1 MREPLT
7 ALAPRPSAIYAPGL
21 SFSLASSHHALRT
34 AIVTIIAKNCL
45 AQARVLMKSVRDAD
59 PNAARMV
66 LVVDDPEGYFD
77 AGKEDFTV
85 VFSHQ
90 LGIVNPEWFHFKYSI
105 LELSTAV
112 KPFFLDWLFRNYG
125 FDNVIYLDPDIR
137 VYSSLAGIEAVLEN
151 FNIVLTPHLTDPLE
165 DDRQPSELQILR
177 AGAYNLGFIALRA
190 NPEVERFLRWWQSHL
205 YDHCAVDLLRGL
217 FVDQR
222 WIDLVPGMFSGV
234 YILREPGYNTA
245 YWNAALRKIVRLKEH
260 LVVGD
265 QPLYF
270 FHFSGYDPNSAER
283 FSKHQDRLQLI
294 DREDLKNLCEQYRH
308 ELFERGYAD
317 CSWWPY
323 THARFRNGCLIPDVG
338 RHLLDEAPE
347 LLEEIPDPFSDAGY
361 ERIVRFWNAPVSAAH
376 GHPGVTRLAYRVYRL
391 REDVQAAMPDIF
403 GTDYIRFIEWMLSQA
418 PHQHLLNEPL
428 LSTVRAAREAGSRP
442 CPEREPAT
450 TEDCSLDWVDPMEES
465 DGPPLQLLTMR
476 EKLTAPPAS
485 RRQDE
490 ESRSARLTL
499 LARHIYDSRP
509 DLQRVFPDPQG
520 RDQAAYLAWLL
531 YYGRETYALN
541 DEYLAPLRESL
552 RQIRA
557 NLKFTSRA
565 RLGLYCKIL
574 QLARKLSPL
583 ILTARNSSLRGSL
596 RARLSAKPL
605 RARMRG
611 AALEPSGVNVYGYF
625 RAETG
630 IGQSARNAVSALASA
645 RITAALQNLPAT
657 HHSELDASVTSFSA
671 HASYETSI
679 FFVNPDQTDFVRGGA
694 RSSGGKHNIGVWTW
708 DLEELPRQW
717 DRAFDAYDEIWV
729 PSSFCQAA
737 IAARSPVPVVRI
749 PYCVKAA
756 KGSQNT
762 RLDFGIDPDRFVFLS
777 VFDMRS
783 GFGRKNPLAAMR
795 AFQEAFAGQQDCELI
810 VKVNH
815 ANSSPDGL
823 GRLRTEA
830 SRHRVRVIEDTFRH
844 GDVEALIRCADC
856 IVSLHRAEGFGLVL
870 AEAMLFEK
878 PVIATGYSGNL
889 DFTTPSTAFL
899 VSYELQR
906 VGPENPPYPEHCF
919 WANPRIDDAANQMR
933 IVYENEFLRT
943 QRARAGR
950 ALVEAKFSCEA
961 VGAAME
967 ERLQFIQR
975 RGNKSGPGNI
985 RTVAAG
991 QS

>member
-1 MREPLT
+1 
-7 ALAPRPSAIYAPGL
+7 
-21 SFSLASSHHALRT
+21 
-34 AIVTIIAKNCL
+34 
-45 AQARVLMKSVRDAD
+45 MKSVRDAD

-66 LVVDDPEGYFD
+66 LVIDDPEGYFD
-77 AGKEDFTV
+77 ACKEDFTV

-112 KPFFLDWLFRNYG
+112 KPYFLDWLFRNYG

-137 VYSSLAGIEAVLEN
+137 VYSSLSSLEAALET

-190 NPEVERFLRWWQSHL
+190 NPEVDRFLRWWQSHL

-222 WIDLVPGMFSGV
+222 WIDLVPGMFAGV
-234 YILREPGYNTA
+234 YILREPGYNAA
-245 YWNAALRKIVRLKEH
+245 YWNAAHRRIGRLKES

-270 FHFSGYDPNSAER
+270 FHFSGYDPSSAGS
-283 FSKHQDRLQLI
+283 FSKHQDRLQLT
-294 DREDLKNLCEQYRH
+294 DRDDLKSLCEEYRH

-317 CSWWPY
+317 CSRWPY
-323 THARFRNGCLIPDVG
+323 THAHFRNGCLIPDVG

-361 ERIVRFWNAPVSAAH
+361 ERIVRFWNAPASAAN
-376 GHPGVTRLAYRVYRL
+376 GHSGVTKLAYRVYRL

-403 GTDYIRFIEWMLSQA
+403 GTDYIRFIKWMLSRA
-418 PHQHLLNEPL
+418 PHQHLLSEPL
-428 LSTVRAAREAGSRP
+428 LSNVRAAGQTSSMSRP
-442 CPEREPAT
+442 EHESPK
-450 TEDCSLDWVDPMEES
+450 TEECSLDLVDPLEES

-476 EKLTAPPAS
+476 EKRTSQPAI
-485 RRQDE
+485 RRQDV

-531 YYGRETYALN
+531 HYGQETYGLS

-552 RQIRA
+552 RQVRA
-557 NLKFTSRA
+557 DLKFISRA
-565 RLGLYCKIL
+565 RLGLYCKVL
-574 QLARKLSPL
+574 QLARKLSPI
-583 ILTARNSSLRGSL
+583 ILTARNSSIRGSL
-596 RARLSAKPL
+596 RVKSGAPPLLARKK
-605 RARMRG
+605 G
-611 AALEPSGVNVYGYF
+611 AASEPSGVNVYGYF

-630 IGQSARNAVSALASA
+630 VGQSARNAVSALASA
-645 RITAALQNLPAT
+645 GITAALQNLPAT
-657 HHSELDASVTSFSA
+657 HHSELDASVTSFSPDA
-671 HASYETSI
+671 PYDTSI
-679 FFVNPDQTDFVRGGA
+679 FFVNPDQTELARAGA
-694 RSSGGKHNIGVWTW
+694 RSSGRKHDIGVWTW

-737 IAARSPVPVVRI
+737 IATRSPVPVVRI
-749 PYCVKAA
+749 PYCVKPEMASH
-756 KGSQNT
+756 KT

-783 GFGRKNPLAAMR
+783 GFGRKNPLAAMA
-795 AFQEAFAGQQDCELI
+795 AFHEAFAGRQDCELI

-815 ANSSPDGL
+815 ANSNPEGL
-823 GRLRTEA
+823 RRLRAEA
-830 SRHRVRVIEDTFRH
+830 SRYRVRVIEDMFRH

-919 WANPRIDDAANQMR
+919 WANPRIDDAADQMR
-933 IVYENEFLRT
+933 TVYENEFLRT
-943 QRARAGR
+943 RRARAGR
-950 ALVEAKFSCEA
+950 ALIEAKFSCEA

-967 ERLQFIQR
+967 ARLRLLQR
-975 RGNKSGPGNI
+975 RGNKSRLRDV
-985 RTVAAG
+985 RTMAAG